1 MDKEKLLLKMMRICS
16 LRECCRSGIAAKL
29 TACPPEMAEEILD
42 RLCEEGYIDE
52 KRYARA
58 FARDKSSLEG
68 WGILKI
74 KLSLQRKGI
83 APETIAAALQEI
95 DSQAAEGKLETLLR
109 AKARSLEKESDPAKK
124 QAKIFRYALGRGY
137 GYDEIKKVYDII
149 RRDQRD

>member
-1 MDKEKLLLKMMRICS
+1 MEKERLLLKMMRLCS
-16 LRECCRSGIAAKL
+16 LKECCRSDISAKL
-29 TACPPEMAEEILD
+29 SECPAEMAGEILEK
-42 RLCEEGYIDE
+42 LCGEGYIDE

-68 WGILKI
+68 WGNLKI

-83 APETIAAALQEI
+83 DSETIAEALQEI

-109 AKARSLEKESDPAKK
+109 AKARSLDKETDPVKK
-124 QAKIFRYALGRGY
+124 QAKILRYALGRGY
-137 GYDEIKKVYDII
+137 GYDEIKRAYDII